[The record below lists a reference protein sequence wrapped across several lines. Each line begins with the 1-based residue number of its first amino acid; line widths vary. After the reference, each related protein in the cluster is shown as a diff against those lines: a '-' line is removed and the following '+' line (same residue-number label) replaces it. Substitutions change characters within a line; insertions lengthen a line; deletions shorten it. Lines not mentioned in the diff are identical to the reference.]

1 MAKTSFLENG
11 ELSYNAS
18 QAYQTTKYHKPM
30 TKFRRPLTKHRKS
43 CEANSDRSDYFV
55 SKERADR
62 ATLGVGELQDHNCF
76 MQQSTGL
83 LTQTKP
89 EDFVLCNNVQSVR
102 HIK

>member
-1 MAKTSFLENG
+1 
-11 ELSYNAS
+11 
-18 QAYQTTKYHKPM
+18 M
-30 TKFRRPLTKHRKS
+30 TKFRRPLTKHRKPW
-43 CEANSDRSDYFV
+43 EANSDRSGYYI

-102 HIK
+102 HIELLLMH